1 MAASSPATTASEIS
15 MTQAILLTNGRVLD
29 AAAGTLHDGLAVL
42 IRDGRIAEVAA
53 GVAAPSDARVVDLG
67 GRTVMP
73 GLIDCHVHVV
83 AESLDLWSNMTAPS
97 SLAGLRSARVMEEM
111 LQRGFTTIRD
121 LGGADHGLV
130 RGVEEGLIDGPRIVI
145 CGKGLTTTGG
155 HADLRKRTDDRPGM
169 MSDRLGSMGL
179 IADGVDEVRSAC
191 RKLIKEGAS
200 FIKVMANGGV
210 SSPNDPIHSIQY
222 SRDEIAAMVE
232 EAENAGLYV
241 SAHVYTDRAIRRCV
255 ELGVHS
261 LEHCNLISAETAKLA
276 AEKGCIAVPT
286 LVAYDALW
294 LDGKELG
301 LGPAEFEKIEAVR
314 SGGLKSLAIMRDAG
328 LPMALGS
335 DLLGGLRKYHCMEF
349 ELLAKVL
356 TPAEIIRSATLVGAE
371 LCQMSGQ
378 LGVVAA
384 GAHADLVVVD
394 GNPLDDITLLQHDG
408 AHLPVIMRGGQT
420 FKNQLP

>member
-1 MAASSPATTASEIS
+1 
-15 MTQAILLTNGRVLD
+15 MTETIHFMNGRVLD
-29 AAAGTLHDGLAVL
+29 AEAGVLREGQAVL
-42 IRDGRIAEVAA
+42 VRDGRIAEV
-53 GVAAPSDARVVDLG
+53 GSGIAAPPEAKVIDLG
-67 GRTVMP
+67 GRVLMP

-83 AESLDLWSNMTAPS
+83 AESLDLWSNMIAPA
-97 SLAGLRSARVMEEM
+97 SLSGLRSARVMREM
-111 LQRGFTTIRD
+111 LGRGFTTIRD

-130 RGVEEGLIDGPRIVI
+130 RGVEEGLIEGPRIVI

-169 MSDRLGSMGL
+169 MSDRLGSMGY
-179 IADGVDEVRSAC
+179 IADGVDEVRFAC
-191 RKLIKEGAS
+191 RKMIKEGAN

-222 SRDEIAAMVE
+222 SREEILAMVE

-241 SAHVYTDRAIRRCV
+241 SAHVYTDKAIRRCV

-261 LEHCNLISAETAKLA
+261 LEHCNLISPETAKLA

-301 LGPAEFEKIEAVR
+301 LGPAEFEKIEVVR

-328 LPMALGS
+328 LPMAFGS
-335 DLLGGLRKYHCMEF
+335 DLLGALRKYHCMEF

-356 TPAEIIRSATLVGAE
+356 TPAEIIRSATSVGAE
-371 LCQMSGQ
+371 LCRMAGEI
-378 LGVVAA
+378 GTIAA
-384 GAHADLVVVD
+384 GAHADLIVVE
-394 GNPLDDITLLQHDG
+394 GNPLDDITLLMGDG
-408 AHLPVIMRGGQT
+408 AHMPLIMRGGT
-420 FKNQLP
+420 AYKNSL